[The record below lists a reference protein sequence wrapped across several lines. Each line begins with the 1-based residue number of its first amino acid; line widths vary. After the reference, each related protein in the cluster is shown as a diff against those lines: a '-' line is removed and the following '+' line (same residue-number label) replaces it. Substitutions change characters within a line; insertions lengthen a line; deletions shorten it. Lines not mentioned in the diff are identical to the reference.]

1 MGVEAGMNS
10 TLDQLDSLLKQKV
23 ISMSKIQLNLSY
35 NVVEMRLMIRKKK
48 VLALFSV
55 STLIPTVLLNS
66 KAIDNSAIKYVLR
79 TALGYGILLQ
89 VYAIYQDLKHINSKL
104 LSEIESCLH
113 DTILSHFYLKI

>member
-1 MGVEAGMNS
+1 MKERY
-10 TLDQLDSLLKQKV
+10 L
-23 ISMSKIQLNLSY
+23 
-35 NVVEMRLMIRKKK
+35 K

-89 VYAIYQDLKHINSKL
+89 VYAIYQDLKHIN
-104 LSEIESCLH
+104 I
-113 DTILSHFYLKI
+113 IMR

>member
-1 MGVEAGMNS
+1 MKERY
-10 TLDQLDSLLKQKV
+10 L
-23 ISMSKIQLNLSY
+23 
-35 NVVEMRLMIRKKK
+35 K

-79 TALGYGILLQ
+79 TLGYGILLQ

-113 DTILSHFYLKI
+113 DTILSHY

>member
-1 MGVEAGMNS
+1 MKERY
-10 TLDQLDSLLKQKV
+10 L
-23 ISMSKIQLNLSY
+23 
-35 NVVEMRLMIRKKK
+35 K

-55 STLIPTVLLNS
+55 STLIPTVLLLNS

-104 LSEIESCLH
+104 LVR
-113 DTILSHFYLKI
+113 

>member
-1 MGVEAGMNS
+1 MKERY
-10 TLDQLDSLLKQKV
+10 L
-23 ISMSKIQLNLSY
+23 
-35 NVVEMRLMIRKKK
+35 K

-79 TALGYGILLQ
+79 TGYGILLQ

-113 DTILSHFYLKI
+113 DTMLSHFYLKI

>member
-1 MGVEAGMNS
+1 MKERY
-10 TLDQLDSLLKQKV
+10 L
-23 ISMSKIQLNLSY
+23 
-35 NVVEMRLMIRKKK
+35 K

-89 VYAIYQDLKHINSKL
+89 VYAIYQDLKHINSNYY
-104 LSEIESCLH
+104 EIESCLH
-113 DTILSHFYLKI
+113 DTILSHFLPKNLSYSCFLKNI